1 MKKGFTLVEILG
13 VIVVLG
19 VIGLI
24 AFPIVNSTIK
34 ETKQNS
40 YDAQIKMIVE
50 AGQKWG
56 VKNVEKLPDINET
69 KYIKISELI
78 EEGLIVKTKG
88 GKLINPIDDTEM
100 TGCVKVSYLTDYNQY
115 SYEYSEVCG

>member
-19 VIGLI
+19 IIGLI

-34 ETKQNS
+34 ETKQKS

-56 VKNVEKLPDINET
+56 VKNVEQLPN
-69 KYIKISELI
+69 
-78 EEGLIVKTKG
+78 V
-88 GKLINPIDDTEM
+88 NA
-100 TGCVKVSYLTDYNQY
+100 
-115 SYEYSEVCG
+115 